1 MKKLIKIAAV
11 IFALCVFSA
20 CARKIKTGILSSLPT
35 ETAWPPLKIYDC
47 KQPAICATIKIKNR

>member
-20 CARKIKTGILSSLPT
+20 CARKNKNGDIIFLANRNGMAAT
-35 ETAWPPLKIYDC
+35 EDL
-47 KQPAICATIKIKNR
+47 RL